1 MEAHG
6 ARSLAPDLPQEPAT
20 IPHSTFLQS
29 ERAYTLTRTTHVCR
43 RTTTCCPPKYSQSRA
58 IAKRTKTRWR
68 TSSRH
73 RDYVPNTTPQEPAPT
88 APELSLLSALRL
100 VTAQPASFATGET
113 KLTSAQHKPHHEIEA
128 SGTKLKPAQGKP
140 RHEIEA
146 TTHSASTQQ
155 QHLKRPTLYFGLPG
169 FANSRTSQAWSS
181 RKASSSM
188 LALAVLLC
196 SVLPQTNAS
205 ASLVQ
210 STSASFESDSEAR
223 SRPLSEPLA
232 HPQPPYPPYP
242 PYSRTA
248 SMHDFHATP
257 TTPLAQLDAPRP
269 THFMHVVPASA
280 K

>member
-1 MEAHG
+1 MQKRCLEKHNDIRRNNFASARGMSLSEA
-6 ARSLAPDLPQEPAT
+6 T
-20 IPHSTFLQS
+20 
-29 ERAYTLTRTTHVCR
+29 
-43 RTTTCCPPKYSQSRA
+43 
-58 IAKRTKTRWR
+58 
-68 TSSRH
+68 
-73 RDYVPNTTPQEPAPT
+73 
-88 APELSLLSALRL
+88 
-100 VTAQPASFATGET
+100 ET
-113 KLTSAQHKPHHEIEA
+113 
-128 SGTKLKPAQGKP
+128 AQGKP
-140 RHEIEA
+140 RHETVASGTKLKTAQHKPRHESEA
-146 TTHSASTQQ
+146 TTQQQHLKRPASTQQ

-210 STSASFESDSEAR
+210 STSASFDSDSEAR